1 MDAGRAPLG
10 TGRSCRFP
18 GRVPPRHTPG
28 TVTFTILAASA
39 LQAYLDGP
47 RLLDGPVRYARA
59 HPRHQRVTA
68 DLAAGDHVLAVHLR
82 NYGLATRV
90 MPDVPAFWWC
100 RAWPA
105 ATSEQKLAVGWRCRR
120 ITEHRGTGLR
130 ISPLLEW
137 VEWTDEFLHPAW
149 REVGYD
155 DSSWPAPAAVPVTAL
170 PAARSVPASVQ
181 LPTWPARKV
190 KPAAVGVYR
199 DTYTGYEPDDLSIQI
214 ALSDLAPRPG
224 QDIDGVWQ
232 RYDLGRVRIGA
243 LELDVWTAAGGAGR
257 SHTARS

>member
-1 MDAGRAPLG
+1 
-10 TGRSCRFP
+10 
-18 GRVPPRHTPG
+18 
-28 TVTFTILAASA
+28 
-39 LQAYLDGP
+39 
-47 RLLDGPVRYARA
+47 
-59 HPRHQRVTA
+59 
-68 DLAAGDHVLAVHLR
+68 
-82 NYGLATRV
+82 

-105 ATSEQKLAVGWRCRR
+105 ATSEQELAVGWPCRR

-199 DTYTGYEPDDLSIQI
+199 DTYTGYMSWMTCPSRSPSPTWRHAQ
-214 ALSDLAPRPG
+214 G

-232 RYDLGRVRIGA
+232 PYDLGRVRIGA
-243 LELDVWTAAGGAGR
+243 LELDVWTAAGGAVTVAYGEKLSQGR
-257 SHTARS
+257 PGRPGAAAVPRAHPDGAAVRRAGRPVDGRTRAEPWRPAGRGSAARR